1 MAFQNPSGVCVGV
14 GMVPMGGPTQGW
26 DSAFLIECYVLL
38 RKKCFKQGRKVQLCQ
53 AVESSVLMS
62 HFTAI

>member
-1 MAFQNPSGVCVGV
+1 
-14 GMVPMGGPTQGW
+14 MVPMGGPTQGW